1 MTNEHDTRW
10 SDDVAAYALGALEG
24 EEARELEAHMESCER
39 CRSEL
44 RWLTPAVAL
53 LPESAERVAPPPR
66 LRASLMAEVR
76 ADAKRAAV
84 ESGAAKSGSWLDRI
98 HVGSLSWRPL
108 AGLAALALVV
118 VAIGGY
124 EIGSSDSGSGGPQ
137 VKVSAKQDSGVFAE
151 VVSDGGNGT
160 LRLTNVE
167 ELPDDRVLEAWVE
180 REGEIE
186 AVPALFV
193 PNREGQASTTIDDMD
208 GVETVMVTREP
219 EGGSEAP
226 TSAPIV
232 ILPVE
237 S

>member
-1 MTNEHDTRW
+1 MNDEHDNHW

-24 EEARELEAHMESCER
+24 EEARALETHLESCER

-44 RWLTPAVAL
+44 RWLTPAVQL
-53 LPESAERVAPPPR
+53 LPESAERVQPPPR
-66 LRASLMAEVR
+66 LRESVMTEVR
-76 ADAKRAAV
+76 ADAKRAQA
-84 ESGAAKSGSWLDRI
+84 ESGVAESGSWLDRI

-108 AGLAALALVV
+108 AGLAAVALAV

-124 EIGSSDSGSGGPQ
+124 EIGSSDSGGAGQ
-137 VKVSAKQDSGVFAE
+137 QIKVSAKQDSGVFAE
-151 VVSDGGNGT
+151 VVSEGGNGT
-160 LRLTNVE
+160 LRLTNVQ

-193 PNREGQASTTIDDMD
+193 PDQEGRAATTIDDMD

-226 TSAPIV
+226 TSTPIV
-232 ILPVE
+232 KLPIKG
-237 S
+237 

>member
-1 MTNEHDTRW
+1 MTNEHDKRW

-24 EEARELEAHMESCER
+24 EEVSALEAHLESCER

-44 RWLTPAVAL
+44 RWLTPAIQL
-53 LPESAERVAPPPR
+53 LSESAERVQPPPG
-66 LRASLMAEVR
+66 LRESVMAEVR
-76 ADAKRAAV
+76 ADARRAQANG
-84 ESGAAKSGSWLDRI
+84 GAAKNGSWLDRI

-108 AGLAALALVV
+108 AGLAAVALAV

-124 EIGSSDSGSGGPQ
+124 EIGSSDSGGGGQ
-137 VKVSAKQDSGVFAE
+137 TMKVSAKQASGVFAE
-151 VVSDGGNGT
+151 VVSDGEAGT
-160 LRLTNVE
+160 VRLTNVE
-167 ELPDDRVLEAWVE
+167 DLPDDRVLEAWVE

-193 PNREGQASTTIDDMD
+193 PDHEGRASTTIEDMD

-226 TSAPIV
+226 TSDPIV
-232 ILPVE
+232 NLPVAE
-237 S
+237 